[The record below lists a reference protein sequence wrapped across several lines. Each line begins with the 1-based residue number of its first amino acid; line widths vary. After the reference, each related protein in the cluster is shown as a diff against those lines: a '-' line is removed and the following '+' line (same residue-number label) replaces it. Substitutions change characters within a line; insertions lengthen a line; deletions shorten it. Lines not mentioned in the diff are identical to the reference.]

1 MDALCIKGWS
11 KMWSKIQAPPTR
23 RQRQPKLKINVRVWN
38 TKDR

>member
-11 KMWSKIQAPPTR
+11 KMWSKIQAAPTR
-23 RQRQPKLKINVRVWN
+23 RKRQPKLKINVRVWN